1 MKRSY
6 DPTICIPD
14 RYSRRG
20 ENIPRR
26 PPQRAEPKRCIRYP
40 VSARQLILDH
50 LPSFCWQTREEIVT
64 MIEQINEDIPENL
77 VASVLYQMELI
88 GEVEKRLVMTPTRP
102 GQVIDGVNWMSS
114 PYSLYEFK
122 RPDLREGCAPELP
135 SYQTNSYAG

>member
-64 MIEQINEDIPENL
+64 MIEQINELDFP
-77 VASVLYQMELI
+77 QFHRT
-88 GEVEKRLVMTPTRP
+88 G
-102 GQVIDGVNWMSS
+102 GQVIAQKTS
-114 PYSLYEFK
+114 
-122 RPDLREGCAPELP
+122 
-135 SYQTNSYAG
+135 T

>member
-26 PPQRAEPKRCIRYP
+26 PPQRAEPNRCIRYP

-50 LPSFCWQTREEIVT
+50 LPSFCWQTRAEIVT

-88 GEVEKRLVMTPTRP
+88 GQVEKRLVMTPRRP
-102 GQVIDGVNWMSS
+102 GQVIDGANRMSS

-122 RPDLREGCAPELP
+122 RPDLVNRSRGGASALAN
-135 SYQTNSYAG
+135 QFV